1 MLNKVGLMQCS
12 WFVSSIAIFCTF
24 RAKHWIWASQSRH
37 RRPIIIKTDILQ
49 PLAMWFRVLDIK
61 SELARTER
69 ASTGRNALSRPAVGL
84 RWPFQVLVFIYRL
97 ERIIFKLWEH
107 VGLAGSSDLRIRE
120 VHGSTPTLAKEIFSY
135 RAADTCVLFASSE
148 WY

>member
-1 MLNKVGLMQCS
+1 MNKVGLMQCS

-24 RAKHWIWASQSRH
+24 RAKHWIWASQSRR
-37 RRPIIIKTDILQ
+37 RRPSIIKTDILQ

-69 ASTGRNALSRPAVGL
+69 VTTGRNALSRPAVGL
-84 RWPFQVLVFIYRL
+84 RWQFQVLVFIYRL

-120 VHGSTPTLAKEIFSY
+120 VHGPTPTPAKVIFSH